1 MHCWLTSVVRSHL
14 RRLRDW
20 GTLLFLSRLQSSH
33 MPYWT
38 PLCSRCA
45 LLPVTILCSGL
56 SIRPGFLGNLR
67 RLVSPVGPRLLARV
81 RLAPLVLPRPRSS
94 QPLLLPPA
102 SLARERRK
110 AGARLPF
117 PLPPEAP
124 AAREVKEREPGRNQ
138 PDGVILPMRV
148 GGCLSPHWRRWQEIE
163 AETWVVTVLRDGYRV
178 LFKDSPPPLA
188 RTPVSFPMYQAGSA
202 RVQALRQ
209 EVEAMLAKGALE
221 IAWDPGPGFYSR
233 LFLVEKATGG
243 WRPVIDLSH
252 LNDFVQL
259 TPFKMKTVASVLLSV
274 REGDFLASLDLKD
287 AYFQIPV
294 HGSSRKLLR
303 FMSEGTVYQFKALC
317 FGLST
322 TPQVFTRVFTAVL
335 AWAHSRGIRLLR
347 YLDNWL
353 VLSSSEKKAKESI
366 RELLS
371 LCRTL
376 GIVINEKK
384 SDLVPSQS
392 AKYLGMTID
401 TGAGKVFPSLARVE
415 KFLTVAERFCSMQS
429 PPAQLWQVI
438 LGHLASL
445 ERLVPH
451 GRLRMHSLQWHLKM
465 HWSPESDPPSLPVAL
480 PEEARRDLS
489 WWMVRDH
496 LLVGVRFGTPA
507 PDLHLY
513 SDASSSGWG
522 AHLLDQNVSG
532 MWSAQEKLLHINL
545 LGMKALFLGL
555 QAFQEDVAGHHV
567 TAMCDNSTVVA
578 YVNKQGGTVSR
589 SLCLLTSRLLRWTE
603 SFDVHLDARYLPGES
618 NVLADVSQPSRASC
632 GDRVVSPPS
641 GGEST
646 FSCVGQSV
654 NRPVCD
660 LHQCEAAPVLL
671 ACPGSP
677 GRLRGCI
684 SPSLG
689 RPGSVRVPSLSS
701 GRSGDRPRPRVVACR
716 DDSGRAS
723 LAREGVVRRLAAST
737 DPTTPGSTLL
747 GQTASATPLQSV
759 PSWRPRAEPS
769 RVATLQRHYRRSGFS
784 GRAARV
790 LSGVLRESSS
800 RLYQSRWK
808 IFCGWCRGRS
818 VAPVNA
824 SVPVVVDFLIHLRQ
838 DKGLSVSAVKGYCL
852 ALNSVLALKGLDLA
866 ASREITTLLRSF
878 ARSVNPAELRPAAW
892 DVSLVLQSLT
902 GAPYE
907 PLRTCEERFLAQ
919 KTLFLLALASAKR
932 IGELHALLYL
942 VSHTRDWGEVSFAFV
957 TGFVAKTQDPS
968 SLAPR
973 FEGFIVPALP
983 NARKNRNGRLLCP
996 VRAVKV
1002 YLDRTASH
1010 LPRCERLFVTAGR
1023 SKKEIAKTTVSFWL
1037 WKTISRAY
1045 ELSGTALPVPTP
1057 WARETR
1063 GIAPS
1068 VLFRKNFAV
1077 DQVLKAGT
1085 WRRHTTFTRHYLRD
1099 IAHKS
1104 LDTFH
1109 LGPVVAAQSV
1119 V

>member
-1 MHCWLTSVVRSHL
+1 M
-14 RRLRDW
+14 
-20 GTLLFLSRLQSSH
+20 
-33 MPYWT
+33 
-38 PLCSRCA
+38 
-45 LLPVTILCSGL
+45 
-56 SIRPGFLGNLR
+56 
-67 RLVSPVGPRLLARV
+67 
-81 RLAPLVLPRPRSS
+81 
-94 QPLLLPPA
+94 
-102 SLARERRK
+102 
-110 AGARLPF
+110 
-117 PLPPEAP
+117 
-124 AAREVKEREPGRNQ
+124 
-138 PDGVILPMRV
+138 
-148 GGCLSPHWRRWQEIE
+148 
-163 AETWVVTVLRDGYRV
+163 TVLRDGYRV
-178 LFKDSPPPLA
+178 PFKDSPPPLA
-188 RTPVSFPMYQAGSA
+188 RTPVSFPTYRAGSPRA
-202 RVQALRQ
+202 QALRQ

-221 IAWDPGPGFYSR
+221 IARDPGPGFYSR

-259 TPFKMKTVASVLLSV
+259 TPFKMETVASVLLSV

-287 AYFQIPV
+287 AYFQIPI

-322 TPQVFTRVFTAVL
+322 APQVFTRVFAAVS
-335 AWAHSRGIRLLR
+335 AWAHARGIRLLR
-347 YLDNWL
+347 YLDDWL

-371 LCRTL
+371 VCRTL
-376 GIVINEKK
+376 GIVKNEKK

-401 TGAGKVFPSLARVE
+401 AGAGKVFPSLARVE
-415 KFLTVAERFCSMQS
+415 KFLTVAERFCTMQS
-429 PPAQLWQVI
+429 PPAQLWQVV

-451 GRLRMHSLQWHLKM
+451 GRLRMRSLQWHLKSQ
-465 HWSPESDPPSLPVAL
+465 WSPESEPPSLPVAL

-489 WWMVRDH
+489 RWMVRDH
-496 LLVGVRFGTPA
+496 LLVGGSIRDTCSGSTPVFGRVFVGLGCSPPRSKRVRGVVRP
-507 PDLHLY
+507 
-513 SDASSSGWG
+513 G
-522 AHLLDQNVSG
+522 
-532 MWSAQEKLLHINL
+532 E
-545 LGMKALFLGL
+545 
-555 QAFQEDVAGHHV
+555 
-567 TAMCDNSTVVA
+567 VVA
-578 YVNKQGGTVSR
+578 HQSSRNEGPLPGPSGFSRRCSR
-589 SLCLLTSRLLRWTE
+589 SPCDRDVRQLHGCGVRQQTGRHGVEASMFVDQPPSEMDGVFRRPSRSEVSSRR
-603 SFDVHLDARYLPGES
+603 VQRPGRCT
-618 NVLADVSQPSRASC
+618 QPSRASC

-641 GGEST
+641 GGEGTS
-646 FSCVGQSV
+646 SYVGQSV
-654 NRPVCD
+654 DRPVHD
-660 LHQCEAAPVLL
+660 LPQREAAPVLL
-671 ACPGSP
+671 ACPGST
-677 GRLRGCI
+677 GRLRGCV
-684 SPSLG
+684 SSSLG
-689 RPGSVRVPSLSS
+689 RPGSFRVPSLCS
-701 GRSGDRPRPRVVACR
+701 GRSGDRSRPAVIASR
-716 DDSGRAS
+716 DDPGRTS

-747 GQTASATPLQSV
+747 GQAASAAPLQPV
-759 PSWRPRAEPS
+759 PSRRPRVEPS
-769 RVATLQRHYRRSGFS
+769 RVATLKRHYRKSGFS

-838 DKGLSVSAVKGYCL
+838 DKGLSVSAVKGYCS
-852 ALNSVLALKGLDLA
+852 ALNSVLALKGRDLA

-878 ARSVNPAELRPAAW
+878 ARSVNPVELRPPAW
-892 DVSLVLQSLT
+892 DVSLILQSLT

-932 IGELHALLYL
+932 IGELHALSYR

-973 FEGFIVPALP
+973 FEGFSVPALT

-1002 YLDRTASH
+1002 YLDRTAPH
-1010 LPRCERLFVTAGR
+1010 RPRCERLFVTAGR
-1023 SKKEIAKTTVSFWL
+1023 SKKEISKTTVSFWL
-1037 WKTISRAY
+1037 RKTISRAY
-1045 ELSGTALPVPTP
+1045 KLSGTALPVPAP
-1057 WARETR
+1057 RARETR

-1068 VLFRKNFAV
+1068 ILFRKNFAV